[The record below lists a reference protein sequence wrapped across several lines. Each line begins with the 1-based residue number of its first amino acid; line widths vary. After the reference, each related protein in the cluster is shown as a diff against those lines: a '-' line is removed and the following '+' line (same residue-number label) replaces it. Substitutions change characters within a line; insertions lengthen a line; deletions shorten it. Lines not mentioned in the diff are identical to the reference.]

1 MKSKLYW
8 SIFITEVFKIIFR
21 NLRKALFNIFLGYER
36 IMDDLVVGNIRVRH
50 QVVQPWLVTWRMHLV
65 YL

>member
-21 NLRKALFNIFLGYER
+21 NFRKVLFNIFLG
-36 IMDDLVVGNIRVRH
+36 
-50 QVVQPWLVTWRMHLV
+50 
-65 YL
+65 

>member
-50 QVVQPWLVTWRMHLV
+50 QVVQP
-65 YL
+65 